1 LKSRGAAI
9 SAAARAISFR
19 ARAAGVAVRGWGSEK
34 MVLVRRPVRR
44 RIARARRYARRTF
57 LLGWGAAGLAIIVQL
72 LTPMALLYLWLRS
85 PTASSHLPS
94 AVLPYATVLVFM
106 AGYVCIMVLG
116 TAASII
122 LKAAIK
128 GYSSG
133 TRSLVIFLMS
143 IGLYLFVA
151 FMGAVV
157 GREAPKLPGQVP
169 VLLTFYIALYVMF
182 SGWTTKHIW
191 DRITDD
197 GRDRL
202 HLFLAGRAMRRR
214 AQSRLTAVARRS

>member
-1 LKSRGAAI
+1 
-9 SAAARAISFR
+9 
-19 ARAAGVAVRGWGSEK
+19 
-34 MVLVRRPVRR
+34 
-44 RIARARRYARRTF
+44 
-57 LLGWGAAGLAIIVQL
+57 
-72 LTPMALLYLWLRS
+72 
-85 PTASSHLPS
+85 
-94 AVLPYATVLVFM
+94 M

-182 SGWTTKHIW
+182 SGW
-191 DRITDD
+191 
-197 GRDRL
+197 
-202 HLFLAGRAMRRR
+202 
-214 AQSRLTAVARRS
+214 